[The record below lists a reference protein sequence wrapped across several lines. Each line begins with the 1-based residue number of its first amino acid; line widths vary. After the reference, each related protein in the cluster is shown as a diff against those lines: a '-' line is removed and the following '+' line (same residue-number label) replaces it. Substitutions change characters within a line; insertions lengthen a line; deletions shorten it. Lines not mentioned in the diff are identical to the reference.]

1 MLWWLVSMQTC
12 KPATLSLFPS
22 LPLSFS
28 TITPPPTTT
37 NNQRSAWAL
46 HQPIKSPG
54 HPAALRNLQSHRG
67 ERQLLT
73 RHTYSQ
79 TWLRLR
85 KKTFKFDWGKKGRW
99 YGAASVDSVS
109 GWEDLSISSFCKLTG
124 LTALTHQVGYLTL
137 SASVSGTIMDH
148 NKKIIKIKEITI
160 HWTGFISLHGWDD
173 IKAVWLAYVQSKIDF
188 LIYYEWPQPVTTDE
202 GSPCILH
209 KNKFNWCVSRQDS
222 KLTTVRER
230 GYQHLLILC
239 LCTNSWLLL

>member
-28 TITPPPTTT
+28 TINPPLPTTTT

-54 HPAALRNLQSHRG
+54 HPAALRNLRSHRG

-79 TWLRLR
+79 TWLRFR
-85 KKTFKFDWGKKGRW
+85 KKTFKFDWGKKGIW

-109 GWEDLSISSFCKLTG
+109 GWEDPSLSSFCKLTG

-148 NKKIIKIKEITI
+148 NKKNN
-160 HWTGFISLHGWDD
+160 
-173 IKAVWLAYVQSKIDF
+173 
-188 LIYYEWPQPVTTDE
+188 
-202 GSPCILH
+202 
-209 KNKFNWCVSRQDS
+209 KNKKNHNTLNRFYLPTWMRWHQS
-222 KLTTVRER
+222 
-230 GYQHLLILC
+230 C
-239 LCTNSWLLL
+239 LARLRAV

>member
-28 TITPPPTTT
+28 TINPPLPTTTT

-54 HPAALRNLQSHRG
+54 HPAALRNLRSHRG

-148 NKKIIKIKEITI
+148 NKKIIKIKKSQYTE
-160 HWTGFISLHGWDD
+160 
-173 IKAVWLAYVQSKIDF
+173 
-188 LIYYEWPQPVTTDE
+188 PVLSPYMDE
-202 GSPCILH
+202 MT
-209 KNKFNWCVSRQDS
+209 S
-222 KLTTVRER
+222 KLSGSLTCSLR
-230 GYQHLLILC
+230 LI
-239 LCTNSWLLL
+239 SWFIMNDLSL